1 MYRGSPEDSQN
12 NDGAAYR
19 ESIETSGSVNIVH
32 RQSMSKRNVKMW
44 SLIKIALLL
53 LYCTGFYKTL
63 QKRKKTYNY
72 RIKKT
77 WLFKLCPPPTANT
90 NWLVN
95 SQTIRIYYWQI
106 QYWRQMTATG
116 FTNTFDYIRGL
127 GGLDRE
133 VERSVAEINKH
144 MVGLSST
151 AFYV

>member
-12 NDGAAYR
+12 NDGDAYR
-19 ESIETSGSVNIVH
+19 ETIETSGSVNIVH

-77 WLFKLCPPPTANT
+77 
-90 NWLVN
+90 
-95 SQTIRIYYWQI
+95 
-106 QYWRQMTATG
+106 
-116 FTNTFDYIRGL
+116 
-127 GGLDRE
+127 
-133 VERSVAEINKH
+133 
-144 MVGLSST
+144 
-151 AFYV
+151 